1 MDLVLVCSPGR
12 DLGGNDP
19 HPPCKVSEVEIR
31 VEYFTSTFITNTA
44 AGSGRLLILLWT
56 SKRASF
62 HPQLHVVRRA
72 LGGVC
77 RSCADVCP

>member
-1 MDLVLVCSPGR
+1 MDLVLVLVGHY
-12 DLGGNDP
+12 LGGNDP

-31 VEYFTSTFITNTA
+31 VEYFTSTTNTA